1 MKTEINLCNPG
12 RPVWK
17 RWTREIVVMAIITV
31 VSAFVFGSF
40 YVREWTWSAY
50 RTALVIALVFG
61 IVMRLLPGQLAP
73 WLIARL
79 IPSRMPRSAKTVF
92 IMAGVYALSGLIGT
106 YLALTLSGWIFHF
119 DFFQSWKAVYIQLF
133 IGLIMTLLVA
143 VTVYGG
149 MAYRELVARTREAE
163 EARKAALVAELRALR
178 AQVNPHFLFNTLN
191 SISALIAIDPKLA
204 DRVVQKL
211 ADIFRYVLIASDKET
226 VTLAEELEFVRN
238 YLEIEKIRFDDR
250 LKISIRSETGTESVP
265 VPSLILQP
273 IVENAIKHGASNDTN
288 VSSIDI
294 SAAWQNGHLAIH
306 VVDSGANISGI
317 PQGLGMGLRNVQ
329 ERLHKTYGPSAV
341 VQLTPQA
348 SGGTRVELR
357 IPIRRD
363 ADA

>member
-1 MKTEINLCNPG
+1 MKLCQSA
-12 RPVWK
+12 RPARQ
-17 RWTREIVVMAIITV
+17 RWTREIVVMTIITI
-31 VSAFVFGSF
+31 VSAFVFGSL

-73 WLIARL
+73 WLVARL
-79 IPSRMPRSAKTVF
+79 VPSKMPRSAKTVV
-92 IMAGVYALSGLIGT
+92 IMVSVYALSGLIGT
-106 YLALTLSGWIFHF
+106 YLALTFSGWIFNF

-133 IGLIMTLLVA
+133 IGLVMTLLVA
-143 VTVYGG
+143 VTIYGV
-149 MAYRELVARTREAE
+149 MAHRELLIRTRETE

-191 SISALIAIDPKLA
+191 SISALIAIDSKLA

-238 YLEIEKIRFDDR
+238 YLEIEKVRFDDR

-273 IVENAIKHGASNDTN
+273 IVENAIKHGVSGDT
-288 VSSIDI
+288 SGGSIDI
-294 SAAWQNGHLAIH
+294 TAVWQNGHLAIH
-306 VVDSGANISGI
+306 VVDSGANTPGML
-317 PQGLGMGLRNVQ
+317 QGLGVGLRNVQ
-329 ERLHKTYGPSAV
+329 DRLHKTYGSSAV
-341 VQLTPQA
+341 VRLSPQP
-348 SGGTRVELR
+348 SGGTCVELE